1 MISDIENSLL
11 VKYLK
16 NELNEEESQKVIGWL
31 EQNKENQE
39 FLFGLKDLYM
49 LGRWEELSK
58 KANTAHGWE
67 KLSGS
72 IRKQGQGKNVF
83 RSYLKYAA
91 ILIVFFSMGYGY
103 KTYFHQPSSMMNTI
117 ITAEGERTTV
127 ILDDGTKVKLNQN
140 SKLVYP
146 GTFDGKSRKVALSGE
161 AYFEVLH
168 DEKSP
173 FLVDAGM
180 YTVKVL
186 GTKFNVEAY
195 PGDICSYTSLK
206 EGKVQILENE
216 TEDEH
221 ILSELRP
228 GTQLVYNVQTGQY
241 QLNQVDIEEIGDW
254 MRGQIVV
261 KHKTLQELI
270 DILKQKYEYS
280 FELQTDSIS
289 NIVYNIVLEQ
299 ESLEEILND
308 ITVITPQ
315 VHYSINY
322 GTRSVIIR

>member
-1 MISDIENSLL
+1 MISDIDNSLL

-16 NELNEEESQKVIGWL
+16 NELNEEESQKVIEWL
-31 EQNKENQE
+31 EQNKENPE

-58 KANTAHGWE
+58 KADTAHGWE
-67 KLSGS
+67 KLVDS
-72 IRKQGQGKNVF
+72 IKKQRQSKNVF
-83 RSYLKYAA
+83 RTYLKYAA

-103 KTYFHQPSSMMNTI
+103 KNYFHQPSPMMNTV

-146 GTFDGKSRKVALSGE
+146 SSFDGKNRKVALSGE
-161 AYFEVLH
+161 AYFEVFH
-168 DEKSP
+168 NDENP
-173 FLVDAGM
+173 FLVDVGI
-180 YTVKVL
+180 YIVKVL

-206 EGKVQILENE
+206 EGRVQILENG
-216 TEDEH
+216 TEEVH
-221 ILSELRP
+221 ILSELKP

-241 QLNQVDIEEIGDW
+241 QMNRVNIEEIGDW
-254 MRGQIVV
+254 MKGQIVV
-261 KHKTLQELI
+261 KQKTLLELT
-270 DILKQKYEYS
+270 DILKQKYGYH
-280 FELQTDSIS
+280 FEIHTDSIS
-289 NIVYNIVLEQ
+289 NIIYNIVLEQ

-308 ITVITPQ
+308 MTIITPQ
-315 VHYSINY
+315 VHYSVHHESR
-322 GTRSVIIR
+322 TVIFR